1 MRFLLNGTRTPT
13 DKFVLKQESSMAF
26 TWKQGK
32 PAREP
37 RSRPNGLRSFLHSKY
52 FSFGCRFWLLLTFKT
67 LEQARDSKKKDV
79 STFFARLYICLAETQ
94 AFVLW
99 LWFRSSLTMAISLLT
114 LKYRRDVTQ
123 LPFLK
128 PPLLRELEQPQ
139 FIVERQTFDLK
150 TTFHNRHL
158 ISVPLVWW
166 FSCTS
171 HLFRLLSSFTA
182 WINKYQGV

>member
-79 STFFARLYICLAETQ
+79 STFFARLHICLAETQ

-99 LWFRSSLTMAISLLT
+99 LWFRSSLTMAIALLT
-114 LKYRRDVTQ
+114 LKYGRDVTQ

-139 FIVERQTFDLK
+139 FTVERQTFDLK

-158 ISVPLVWW
+158 IISSTGVMI
-166 FSCTS
+166 
-171 HLFRLLSSFTA
+171 LL
-182 WINKYQGV
+182 Y

>member
-13 DKFVLKQESSMAF
+13 DKSVLKQESSMAF

-32 PAREP
+32 PAHEP
-37 RSRPNGLRSFLHSKY
+37 RSRPTVFAPFSTRNIFRSDVD
-52 FSFGCRFWLLLTFKT
+52 FGCFSLSKPWSRPETRRRKT
-67 LEQARDSKKKDV
+67 SVL
-79 STFFARLYICLAETQ
+79 FFARLYICLAETQ

-99 LWFRSSLTMAISLLT
+99 VWFRSSLTMAISLLT
-114 LKYRRDVTQ
+114 LKYGRDVTQ

-139 FIVERQTFDLK
+139 FTVERQTFDLK

-158 ISVPLVWW
+158 IISSTGVMI
-166 FSCTS
+166 
-171 HLFRLLSSFTA
+171 LL
-182 WINKYQGV
+182 Y